1 MTSIQGS
8 IPPSIPFHVARAYG
22 GQRVEAVSNRVVTS
36 EVSPIGKIGSNQE
49 NTSEAKA
56 NSRRLVA
63 GVVPGRV
70 DFSADAPAPSSSAAM
85 AFYRHPADKNSA
97 ATGVRLGRAVDVS
110 G

>member
-22 GQRVEAVSNRVVTS
+22 AQRVESVSNRIVTT
-36 EVSPIGKIGSNQE
+36 EVAPVGKIGTNQE
-49 NTSEAKA
+49 ASSEAKA

-63 GVVPGRV
+63 GVVPGKV
-70 DFSADAPAPSSSAAM
+70 DFSADAPAPSSSASI
-85 AFYRHPADKNSA
+85 AFYRHPADRNTA
-97 ATGVRLGRAVDVS
+97 ATGVQLGRAVDIS